1 MAENAW
7 LCKHNFDIAGK
18 FCLGKLLNVDRGLCS
33 FNFDV
38 QQILGSTSPKKPND
52 WKSCI
57 ITDGKTCVFSFY
69 DVK

>member
-18 FCLGKLLNVDRGLCS
+18 FCLEKLLNVDRGLCS

-38 QQILGSTSPKKPND
+38 QQILGSTSPKNQM
-52 WKSCI
+52 
-57 ITDGKTCVFSFY
+57 TGKAVS
-69 DVK
+69 